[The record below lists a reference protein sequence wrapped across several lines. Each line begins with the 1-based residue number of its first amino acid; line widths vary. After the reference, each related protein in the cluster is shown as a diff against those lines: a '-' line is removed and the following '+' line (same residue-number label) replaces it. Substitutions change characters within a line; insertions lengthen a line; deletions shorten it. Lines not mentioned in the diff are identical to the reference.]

1 MADCQDPGCI
11 RSHNDICRLKCPV
24 PLPGVIMPVHPETD
38 PLRVVGRGQLVA
50 LAIDLRLIKK
60 QYIENAY
67 PVKRKTT
74 PENTKK
80 HSVHTNFKLIKY
92 SFSLKSLLDT

>member
-60 QYIENAY
+60 QYIEIAY
-67 PVKRKTT
+67 PVKRKT
-74 PENTKK
+74 K
-80 HSVHTNFKLIKY
+80 HSPSSWDSNSMLTTVLTPSLI
-92 SFSLKSLLDT
+92 SE